1 MGITV
6 IATVM
11 IMLAY
16 FLLLYGAVGFIQ
28 DKRFFSSA
36 PAENLVPYPRQKREI
51 PRCARARLG
60 DRGDSCCAFYRRGG
74 PRRMGRS

>member
-28 DKRFFSSA
+28 DKR
-36 PAENLVPYPRQKREI
+36 
-51 PRCARARLG
+51 
-60 DRGDSCCAFYRRGG
+60 
-74 PRRMGRS
+74 